1 MSRCGIYCIENK
13 IISYKRKIFPIYR
26 SYTFGN
32 ILFFLRCIYK
42 GGGWE
47 VSFMKQVFIF
57 MKLVLILI
65 PDMKVAFLNKTF
77 ESVVLP

>member
-1 MSRCGIYCIENK
+1 MVE
-13 IISYKRKIFPIYR
+13 
-26 SYTFGN
+26 N
-32 ILFFLRCIYK
+32 ILFLIRYIYK
-42 GGGWE
+42 EEGWE